1 MNRKSLILLVLTVLM
16 LIPIIIG
23 CRVIDEKALS
33 FADQATEK
41 YLDAINKQDYS
52 AYGEDMDSVML
63 EVVTGEEFIKF
74 SSYLKDTIGEYIQDS
89 KKYSGYTVKNG
100 NILVVYRAEYTLEEE
115 GVTVTTVISKA
126 GEGIYKISGSWFDS
140 PKLREV
146 EYK

>member
-1 MNRKSLILLVLTVLM
+1 MKIKSLILLVLTVLI
-16 LIPIIIG
+16 LIPLIIG
-23 CRVIDEKALS
+23 CRVIDEDALS

-52 AYGEDMDSVML
+52 TYGEDMDSIML

-74 SSYLKDTIGEYIQDS
+74 SSYLKNTIGEYIQDS
-89 KKYSGYTVKNG
+89 KKYSGYTIKNG

-115 GVTVTTVISKA
+115 GVTVTTVISKS

-140 PKLREV
+140 PRLREV
-146 EYK
+146 AYE